1 MLDFSLPAL
10 YQVPSGG
17 NLSDLVQQN
26 AERHPDVAV
35 LSRKVD
41 GQWQE
46 LTAAQFQVE
55 VRAAAKGLI
64 AAGVAPG
71 DRVGVMSR
79 TRYEWTLL
87 DFAIWTAGAITV
99 PVYET
104 SSAEQVEWILGDSGA
119 VAVFTETATHTAVVA
134 DVRDRLPELR
144 HTWQIEGPALAAL
157 AESGRE
163 VTDATVE
170 ERRSAAGPDA
180 IATIVYTS
188 GTTGRPKGCQLTH
201 GNFMAECGNVVERL
215 APLFRTGESSVLLFL
230 PLAHV
235 LARIA
240 EIAPAMA
247 PIKLGHVSDIRD
259 VTAELAAFRPTLI
272 LGVPRVFEKV
282 YNTARAKAQADGKGK
297 IFDKAADTAIAYS
310 RALDAG
316 GAGLLLKLKHAVFD
330 KLVYSKLRVALGGRA
345 THAISGGAPL
355 GERLGHF
362 YRGIGFTVLEG
373 YGLTETCAATAFN
386 PWDKPKIGTVGQPVP
401 GAAVRI
407 AEDGEVFFKGPHV
420 FTGYWNNP
428 QATADTLKDGWIA
441 TGDIGSLD
449 DEGYLTITG
458 RKKEIIVT
466 AGGKNVAP
474 AVIEDRIRAHALV
487 GEVMVVGDRK
497 PFVAC
502 LITVDEDF
510 FPNWKQLN
518 GKPAGAS
525 VADLREDPDLL
536 AALQQAVD
544 DGNAAVSQAE
554 AVKKFRLLD
563 TVFSEESGHLTPSL
577 KLKRNVV
584 LKDYAAAFASGPGV
598 QPASS
603 EVSRPASRSQ
613 RQERSTQRRPASPIR
628 RRSSSSRSS
637 RTIRSAAAEGVP
649 PGTT

>member
-17 NLSDLVQQN
+17 NLSDLVHQN

-46 LTAAQFQVE
+46 LTAAQFLVE

-64 AAGVAPG
+64 AAGIAPG
-71 DRVGVMSR
+71 DRVGLMSR

-119 VAVFTETATHTAVVA
+119 VAVLTETDQHAAVVA
-134 DVRDRLPELR
+134 EVRERLPELK
-144 HTWQIEGPALAAL
+144 HTWQIENGALGALAA
-157 AESGRE
+157 AGQD
-163 VTDATVE
+163 VTEATVD
-170 ERRSAAGPDA
+170 ERRSVANADA

-201 GNFMAECGNVVERL
+201 ANFMAECGNVVERL

-247 PIKLGHVSDIRD
+247 PIKLGHVSDIKD

-282 YNTARAKAQADGKGK
+282 FNTARAKAQADGKGK

-316 GAGLLLKLKHAVFD
+316 GAGLVLRIKHAVFD
-330 KLVYSKLRVALGGRA
+330 KLVYSKLRAALGGRA

-386 PWDKPKIGTVGQPVP
+386 PWDKPKIGTVGQPLP
-401 GAAVRI
+401 GSAVRV
-407 AEDGEVFFKGPHV
+407 AEDGEVLFKGPQV

-428 QATADTLKDGWIA
+428 EATAATLNDGWIA

-449 DEGYLTITG
+449 SEGYLTITG

-474 AVIEDRIRAHALV
+474 AVIEDRIRAHALI
-487 GEVMVVGDRK
+487 GEVMVVGDRR
-497 PFVAC
+497 PFIGC
-502 LITVDEDF
+502 LVTVDEDF
-510 FPNWKQLN
+510 FPKWKELN
-518 GKPAGAS
+518 GKPATATL
-525 VADLREDPDLL
+525 AELREDPDLL
-536 AALQQAVD
+536 AAIQSAVD
-544 DGNAAVSQAE
+544 DGNAAVSHAE

-584 LKDYAAAFASGPGV
+584 LKDFAADVEAIY
-598 QPASS
+598 
-603 EVSRPASRSQ
+603 Q
-613 RQERSTQRRPASPIR
+613 R
-628 RRSSSSRSS
+628 
-637 RTIRSAAAEGVP
+637 
-649 PGTT
+649 

>member
-10 YQVPSGG
+10 YQVPSDG
-17 NLSDLVQQN
+17 NLSDIVQQN

-41 GQWQE
+41 GRWQE

-55 VRAAAKGLI
+55 VQSAAKGLI
-64 AAGVAPG
+64 ASGIRPG
-71 DRVGVMSR
+71 DRVGIMSR

-119 VAVFTETATHTAVVA
+119 VAVITESDQHRKVVE
-134 DVRDRLPELR
+134 DVRDRLPGLAQV
-144 HTWQIEGPALAAL
+144 WQIDQGAVAAL
-157 AESGRE
+157 AEAGRE
-163 VTDATVE
+163 VADTTVT
-170 ERRSAAGPDA
+170 ERRSVATADSV
-180 IATIVYTS
+180 ATIVYTS

-201 GNFMAECGNVVERL
+201 GNFLAECGNVVERL
-215 APLFRTGESSVLLFL
+215 APLFKTGESSVLLFL

-235 LARIA
+235 FARIV

-247 PIKLGHVSDIRD
+247 PIKLGHVSDIKD
-259 VTAELAAFRPTLI
+259 ITNELATFRPTLI

-282 YNTARAKAQADGKGK
+282 FNTARAKAQADGKGK

-316 GAGLLLKLKHAVFD
+316 GAGLVLKLKHAVFD
-330 KLVYSKLRVALGGRA
+330 KLVYSKLRAALGGRA

-386 PWDKPKIGTVGQPVP
+386 PADRPKIGTVGQPVP
-401 GAAVRI
+401 GASVRI

-449 DEGYLTITG
+449 RDGYLTITG

-497 PFVAC
+497 PFIAC
-502 LITVDEDF
+502 LITVDPDF
-510 FPNWKQLN
+510 FPKWKELN
-518 GKPAGAS
+518 GKPAGAT

-536 AALQQAVD
+536 AALQSAVD
-544 DGNAAVSQAE
+544 DGNAAVSHAE

-563 TVFSEESGHLTPSL
+563 TEFSEESGHLTPSL

-584 LKDYAAAFASGPGV
+584 LKDYAADIEAIY
-598 QPASS
+598 
-603 EVSRPASRSQ
+603 Q
-613 RQERSTQRRPASPIR
+613 R
-628 RRSSSSRSS
+628 
-637 RTIRSAAAEGVP
+637 
-649 PGTT
+649 

>member
-17 NLSDLVQQN
+17 NLSDPVHRN
-26 AERHPDVAV
+26 AAEHPDVAV

-41 GQWQE
+41 GRWQE
-46 LTAAQFQVE
+46 LTSVQFLAE
-55 VRAAAKGLI
+55 VHAAAKGLI
-64 AAGVAPG
+64 AAGIEPG

-119 VAVFTETATHTAVVA
+119 VAVVTETAQHVKVV
-134 DVRDRLPELR
+134 DEVRGRLTGLK
-144 HTWQIEGPALAAL
+144 HTWQIEGGAIAAL
-157 AESGRE
+157 TEAGKD
-163 VTDATVE
+163 VPDGAVQ
-170 ERRSAAGPDA
+170 ERRSTATADS

-201 GNFMAECGNVVERL
+201 ANFLAECGNVVERL
-215 APLFRTGESSVLLFL
+215 APLFRTGDSSVLLFL

-235 LARIA
+235 LGRIA
-240 EIAPAMA
+240 EIATAMA

-259 VTAELAAFRPTLI
+259 VTAELAAFRPSLI

-316 GAGLLLKLKHAVFD
+316 GAGLVLRIKHAVFD
-330 KLVYSKLRVALGGRA
+330 KLVYSKLRAALGGRA

-401 GAAVRI
+401 GASVRI

-441 TGDIGSLD
+441 TGDLGSLD
-449 DEGYLTITG
+449 SEGYLTITG

-502 LITVDEDF
+502 LVTVDPDF
-510 FPNWKQLN
+510 FPKWKELN
-518 GKPAGAS
+518 GKPATAT
-525 VADLREDPDLL
+525 VAELSQDPDLL
-536 AALQQAVD
+536 AALQAAVD
-544 DGNAAVSQAE
+544 DGNAAVSHAE

-563 TVFSEESGHLTPSL
+563 TEFSEESGHLTPSL
-577 KLKRNVV
+577 KLKRNLV
-584 LKDYAAAFASGPGV
+584 LKDFAADIEAIY
-598 QPASS
+598 QK
-603 EVSRPASRSQ
+603 
-613 RQERSTQRRPASPIR
+613 
-628 RRSSSSRSS
+628 
-637 RTIRSAAAEGVP
+637 
-649 PGTT
+649 

>member
-17 NLSDLVQQN
+17 NLSDLVHQN
-26 AERHPDVAV
+26 AERHPDVVV

-41 GQWQE
+41 GRWQE
-46 LTAAQFQVE
+46 LTAAQFLVE
-55 VRAAAKGLI
+55 VHAAAKGLI
-64 AAGVAPG
+64 ASGIRPG
-71 DRVGVMSR
+71 DRVGIMSR

-87 DFAIWTAGAITV
+87 DFAIWSAGAITV

-119 VAVFTETATHTAVVA
+119 VAVLAETDRHVAVVGE
-134 DVRDRLPELR
+134 VRDRLPELR
-144 HTWQIEGPALAAL
+144 HVWQIEAGALATL
-157 AESGRE
+157 AEAGRK
-163 VTDATVE
+163 VADTTVA
-170 ERRSAAGPDA
+170 ERRSVATADS

-201 GNFMAECGNVVERL
+201 GNFLAECGNVVERL

-235 LARIA
+235 LGRIA

-247 PIKLGHVSDIRD
+247 PIKLGHVSDIKD

-297 IFDKAADTAIAYS
+297 IFDKAADTAVAYS
-310 RALDAG
+310 RALD
-316 GAGLLLKLKHAVFD
+316 GAGAGPVLRIKHKIFD
-330 KLVYSKLRVALGGRA
+330 KLVYSKLRAALGGRA

-386 PWDKPKIGTVGQPVP
+386 PWDKPKIGTVGQPLP
-401 GAAVRI
+401 GSAVRI
-407 AEDGEVFFKGPHV
+407 AEDGEVLFKGPQV

-428 QATADTLKDGWIA
+428 EATAEALKDGWIS
-441 TGDIGSLD
+441 TGDLGSLD
-449 DEGYLTITG
+449 SDGYLTITG

-474 AVIEDRIRAHALV
+474 AVIEDRIRAHALI

-502 LITVDEDF
+502 LVTVDEDF
-510 FPNWKQLN
+510 FPKWKELN
-518 GKPAGAS
+518 GKPATATLAELS
-525 VADLREDPDLL
+525 EDPDLL
-536 AALQQAVD
+536 AAVQAAVD
-544 DGNAAVSQAE
+544 DGNAAVSHAE

-577 KLKRNVV
+577 KLKRTLV
-584 LKDYAAAFASGPGV
+584 LKDFAADIEALY
-598 QPASS
+598 
-603 EVSRPASRSQ
+603 Q
-613 RQERSTQRRPASPIR
+613 R
-628 RRSSSSRSS
+628 
-637 RTIRSAAAEGVP
+637 
-649 PGTT
+649 

>member
-17 NLSDLVQQN
+17 NLADPVHRN
-26 AERHPDVAV
+26 AEEHPDVAV

-41 GQWQE
+41 GQWQD
-46 LTAAQFQVE
+46 LTSVQFLAE
-55 VRAAAKGLI
+55 VHATAKGLI
-64 AAGVAPG
+64 ASGVEPG
-71 DRVGVMSR
+71 DRVAVMSR

-104 SSAEQVEWILGDSGA
+104 SSAEQVEWILGNSGA
-119 VAVFTETATHTAVVA
+119 VAVITETDQHVAVVGE
-134 DVRDRLPELR
+134 VRDRLPELK
-144 HTWQIEGPALAAL
+144 HTWQIEGGAIAAL
-157 AESGRE
+157 ATAGQD
-163 VTDATVE
+163 VPDATIH
-170 ERRSAAGPDA
+170 ERRRIAGPDDV
-180 IATIVYTS
+180 ATIVYTS

-201 GNFMAECGNVVERL
+201 GNFLAECGNVIKRL

-235 LARIA
+235 FARIV
-240 EIAPAMA
+240 EICPAMA
-247 PIKLGHVSDIRD
+247 PIKLGHVSDVRN
-259 VTAELAAFRPTLI
+259 VTAELASFKPTLV

-297 IFDKAADTAIAYS
+297 IFDKAAETAIAYS

-316 GAGLLLKLKHAVFD
+316 GPGLVLRLKHAVFD
-330 KLVYSKLRVALGGRA
+330 KLVYSKLRAALGGRA

-373 YGLTETCAATAFN
+373 YGLTETCAATTFN
-386 PWDKPKIGTVGQPVP
+386 PWDKQKIGTVGQPVP
-401 GAAVRI
+401 GSSVRI
-407 AEDGEVFFKGPHV
+407 ADDGEVFFKGPHV

-428 QATADTLKDGWIA
+428 QATADTLRDGWIA

-449 DEGYLTITG
+449 SDGYLTITG

-497 PFVAC
+497 PFIAC
-502 LITVDEDF
+502 LITVDPDF
-510 FPNWKQLN
+510 FPKWKELN
-518 GKPAGAS
+518 GKPAGAT
-525 VADLREDPDLL
+525 VADLAEDPDLL
-536 AALQQAVD
+536 AALQTAVD
-544 DGNAAVSQAE
+544 DGNAAVSHAE

-563 TVFSEESGHLTPSL
+563 TEFSEESGHLTPSL

-584 LKDYAAAFASGPGV
+584 LKDYAADIEAIY
-598 QPASS
+598 QK
-603 EVSRPASRSQ
+603 
-613 RQERSTQRRPASPIR
+613 
-628 RRSSSSRSS
+628 
-637 RTIRSAAAEGVP
+637 
-649 PGTT
+649 